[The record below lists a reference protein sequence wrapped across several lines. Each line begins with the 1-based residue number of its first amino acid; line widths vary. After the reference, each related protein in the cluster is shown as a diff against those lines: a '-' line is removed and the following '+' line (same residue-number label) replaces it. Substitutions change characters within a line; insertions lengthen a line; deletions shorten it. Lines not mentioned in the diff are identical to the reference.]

1 MRKKKVCIISPAVYP
16 LLKKSKKIQTAGGA
30 EAQLLTL
37 GSGLHEKG
45 FDVHYIVDDFGQ
57 KTVEIIRGVAAQK
70 VPLRYMGGKNRH
82 IVVDWAR
89 LLLVLKRIHAD
100 VHLIKLP
107 RNLLLPVG
115 LFSRLFRKKL
125 IFIGQIDNDVDPEF
139 IKKNENL
146 YSYLFFKAGL
156 AFVDFIVAQN
166 ENQKAGFAKAF
177 GKRSRVIKSF
187 LTLPEAEGK
196 TDKGYVLWVG
206 NDLPKKQPHFFVE
219 LAKQLPQYRFKM
231 IMSRTGY
238 QFSLP
243 IIEQAGQVPNLEFLG
258 FVPFSEI
265 HEHFQKA
272 SLFVSTSKREGFPNT
287 FLQSWQYE
295 TPVVSLSVNPDSV
308 IDRFELGEVCCTFDR
323 LCEQVDQLMHD
334 ESERCRRGGNGKKY
348 VNQNH
353 SVEIVLEQYLSV
365 FNELGV

>member
-1 MRKKKVCIISPAVYP
+1 LK
-16 LLKKSKKIQTAGGA
+16 LLQ
-30 EAQLLTL
+30 
-37 GSGLHEKG
+37 
-45 FDVHYIVDDFGQ
+45 
-57 KTVEIIRGVAAQK
+57 
-70 VPLRYMGGKNRH
+70 
-82 IVVDWAR
+82 
-89 LLLVLKRIHAD
+89 VLKLINAD

-115 LFSRLFRKKL
+115 LFCRFFRKKL

-146 YSYLFFKAGL
+146 YSYLFFKSGL
-156 AFVDFIVAQN
+156 ACVDFIVAQN
-166 ENQKAGFAKAF
+166 EKQKAGFAQAY

-196 TDKGYVLWVG
+196 NDKGYVLWVG
-206 NDLPKKQPHFFVE
+206 NDLPKKQPHLFVE

-231 IMSRTGY
+231 IMSCTSD

-243 IIEQAGQVPNLEFLG
+243 IIEQAGQVLNLEFLG

-265 HEHFQKA
+265 HEYFQKA
-272 SLFVSTSKREGFPNT
+272 SLFVSTSIREGFPNT

-295 TPVVSLSVNPDSV
+295 TPVVSLSVNPDNV
-308 IDRFELGEVCCTFDR
+308 IDQFELGKVSGSFDR
-323 LCEQVDQLMHD
+323 LCKQVDQLMRN
-334 ESERCRRGGNGKKY
+334 EPERHRMGGNGKKY

-353 SVEIVLEQYLSV
+353 ADEIVLQQYLSV
-365 FNELGV
+365 FDELKV